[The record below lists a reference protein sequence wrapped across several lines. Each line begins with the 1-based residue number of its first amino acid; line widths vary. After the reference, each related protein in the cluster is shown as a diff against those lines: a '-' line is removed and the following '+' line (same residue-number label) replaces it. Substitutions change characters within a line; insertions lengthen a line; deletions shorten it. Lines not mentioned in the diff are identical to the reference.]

1 MKYEYKE
8 GREARENFEQ
18 AMKTVFKSP
27 KTARVKRPAK
37 AAISRKTD
45 VSGKNEA

>member
-1 MKYEYKE
+1 MKYEYKQ
-8 GREARENFEQ
+8 GKEARENFEQ
-18 AMKTVFKSP
+18 SMKTLFKAP
-27 KTARVKRPAK
+27 KTAKVKRPAK